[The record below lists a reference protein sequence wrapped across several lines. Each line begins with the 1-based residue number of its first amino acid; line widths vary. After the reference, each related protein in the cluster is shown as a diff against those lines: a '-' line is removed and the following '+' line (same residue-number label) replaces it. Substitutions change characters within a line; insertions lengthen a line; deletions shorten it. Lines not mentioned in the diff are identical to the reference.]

1 MFLYRRGKVY
11 WLAWS
16 ENGKRNAQSLQK
28 FFRLPLP
35 VTDRV
40 TANQLL
46 IRLQA
51 DRIRGHLGLP
61 TETPPVKD
69 FYMDYFRWCDRNK
82 TLTTVRADRYRFN
95 KWLAFLSKKK
105 IEVVGGI
112 SKQLLRQF
120 IE

>member
-1 MFLYRRGKVY
+1 
-11 WLAWS
+11 
-16 ENGKRNAQSLQK
+16 
-28 FFRLPLP
+28 
-35 VTDRV
+35 
-40 TANQLL
+40 
-46 IRLQA
+46 
-51 DRIRGHLGLP
+51 
-61 TETPPVKD
+61 
-69 FYMDYFRWCDRNK
+69 MDYFRWCDRNK